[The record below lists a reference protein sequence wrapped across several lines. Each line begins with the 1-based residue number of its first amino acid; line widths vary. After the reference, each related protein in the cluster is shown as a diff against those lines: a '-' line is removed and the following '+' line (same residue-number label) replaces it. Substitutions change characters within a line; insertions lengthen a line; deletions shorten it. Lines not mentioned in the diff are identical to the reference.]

1 MIGFQIEAL
10 FGCITRLHSDAGMT
24 ETDEEAAHWYS
35 ICKNLLSMNYKQHI
49 NFVNQNDTRTFPTC
63 VQCQFWHEFT
73 TTSIA
78 EHSYVAS

>member
-35 ICKNLLSMNYKQHI
+35 ICKNFLSMNYKQHI
-49 NFVNQNDTRTFPTC
+49 NFVNQNDTRTFPIFHRDNFKRSEGLLCSYT
-63 VQCQFWHEFT
+63 
-73 TTSIA
+73 
-78 EHSYVAS
+78 HSYVAS